1 MRGPTL
7 DSSIRGCDAGVST
20 FGTLNTAYT
29 GLVAARRGLD
39 VVGQNIANAN
49 TDGYTRQRVTTS
61 ASVTAPSALQMSA
74 TFTVGQGVSVD
85 GVARLGSTLLD
96 ARVRTATATSGYWN
110 VRSSALSSLEQTLQ
124 EPGPNG
130 LSTTLQKFWSAWSD
144 LGNNAAVP
152 ATGAAL
158 IAQANGLASQIA
170 GGYQQADGQWST
182 LRTDADAKV
191 ASLNDAGSR
200 VANLNGQIRMTLA
213 AGSSANELIDQRNQL
228 MTTISQLVGG
238 TVRDLPNGT
247 TEVLIGGNQFVS
259 GDKFNAIALVGTYH
273 MDAASTDP
281 VQLEWANRPGS
292 SVALDGGEIGGTISM
307 LAAANGSG
315 TGGPIAEAA
324 ASYNAFAADLAA
336 QVNGVYSTGANAAGT
351 TGVDFFSFNAAL
363 PAALGLTVIPTTSAD
378 LATATPLT
386 GAYNGDVAAAVA
398 QLGASKTSPDAHW
411 ASIVAGIG
419 TTSQTAAQQSTL
431 ADLST
436 NAATNNQLSNAGV
449 DLDEENVNMLSF
461 QRAYQGAARV
471 MTAID
476 EMLDTLINHTG
487 LVGR

>member
-1 MRGPTL
+1 M
-7 DSSIRGCDAGVST
+7 SS

-61 ASVTAPSALQMSA
+61 ASVTAPSSLQMKA

-96 ARVRTATATSGYWN
+96 ARARSATGTSGYWD
-110 VRSSALSSLEQTLQ
+110 VRSTAMSSLEGTLQ

-130 LSTTLQKFWSAWSD
+130 LSATLQKFWSAWQD

-158 IAQANGLASQIA
+158 LAQTSGLVSQIA
-170 GGYQQADGQWST
+170 GGYKQVDEQWST
-182 LRTDADAKV
+182 LRTDLDTKV
-191 ASLNDAGSR
+191 AQLNDAGSR
-200 VANLNGQIRMTLA
+200 VASLNTQIRTTLA
-213 AGSSANELIDQRNQL
+213 AGGSANELIDQRNTLQ
-228 MTTISQLVGG
+228 TTISKLAGG
-238 TVRDLPNGT
+238 TVRERPDGT
-247 TEVLIGGNQFVS
+247 TEILIGGNPLVS
-259 GDKFNAIALVGTYH
+259 GTTFNAVALKGTYH

-292 SVALDGGEIGGTISM
+292 AVALDGGEIGGSVSM

-324 ASYNAFAADLAA
+324 ASYNAFATELAK

-351 TGVDFFSFNAAL
+351 TGVNFFSFNAAL
-363 PAALGLTVIPTTSAD
+363 PAALGLTVIPTSSTD
-378 LATATPLT
+378 LATATVGA
-386 GAYNGDVAAAVA
+386 GAYNGDVAGAIS
-398 QLGASKTSPDAHW
+398 QLGASKTSPDSVW

-419 TTSQTAAQQSTL
+419 TTSQTAKQQSSL

-436 NAATNNQLSNAGV
+436 NAAVNNQLSNAGV

-471 MTAID
+471 MTAVD
-476 EMLDTLINHTG
+476 QMLDTLINHTG
-487 LVGR
+487 TVGL